1 MGGRCGGR
9 AGCAPRCKSLQS
21 KKAEIKGQ
29 GELQGALENLGDASI
44 NASSFQVYAW
54 DQRCVIV

>member
-1 MGGRCGGR
+1 MESEL
-9 AGCAPRCKSLQS
+9 ALPPTPTRCKSLQS

-29 GELQGALENLGDASI
+29 GELQGALENPGDASI
-44 NASSFQVYAW
+44 NAASFQVYAW